1 MTLTL
6 LTDEELFALIRD
18 TADEQAFRTLFKRY
32 DKRLYA
38 YCLRALGGHDEAQD
52 LFQTIAMTVFDKR
65 ASFTDGSVAAWM
77 FTIARNFCLKA
88 LRNRKHTAE
97 VNDETMPPEED
108 RSYTGDD
115 FLLRDALR
123 QAIASLPEEFREPL
137 EMKYF
142 DDLGYEEI
150 AETLAITVSL
160 AKVRVFRAK
169 KLLQTRLNPI
179 LNELR

>member
-1 MTLTL
+1 
-6 LTDEELFALIRD
+6 
-18 TADEQAFRTLFKRY
+18 
-32 DKRLYA
+32 
-38 YCLRALGGHDEAQD
+38 
-52 LFQTIAMTVFDKR
+52 
-65 ASFTDGSVAAWM
+65 M

-97 VNDETMPPEED
+97 VNDDTMPPEED

-150 AETLAITVSL
+150 AETLGITVSL